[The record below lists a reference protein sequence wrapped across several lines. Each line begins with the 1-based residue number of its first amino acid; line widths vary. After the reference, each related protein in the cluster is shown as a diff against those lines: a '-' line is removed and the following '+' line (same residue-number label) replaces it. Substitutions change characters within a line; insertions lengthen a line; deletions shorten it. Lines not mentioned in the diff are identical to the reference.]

1 MKKSYTLKSII
12 SLFLLFGSQLLLAQ
26 KKQIDLIQKDTL
38 THMEQYGLRLGV
50 DLSKKIIGQLHSNF
64 DGIEFVGDFRLG
76 QFLYLAAEVG
86 QEKKAITEDTYSYTP
101 EGQYIKIGIDKN
113 NYDNW
118 YGMNNMI
125 HIGGRLAYSKYSQT
139 VDQYAIFDTDRY
151 WNPENFGISG
161 NTLPTY
167 DGLSA
172 MWIELVFG
180 TKVEL
185 FANIYLNASVRGG
198 YLLNHSPNTNFPN
211 NWVPGFNAVT
221 EESKFGVGYNYS
233 ISYLIPLFK
242 KPKIYKESEEAKKER
257 LQKASEIRSIKKQE
271 KIADKEGK
279 KEAAKN
285 DK

>member
-1 MKKSYTLKSII
+1 MKKSYILKFII
-12 SLFLLFGSQLLLAQ
+12 SFLLLFGSHLLQAQ
-26 KKQIDLIQKDTL
+26 KKQIDLIQKDTI
-38 THMEQYGLRLGV
+38 THMEQYGLRLGI
-50 DLSKKIIGQLHSNF
+50 DLSKKIIGQLDSDF
-64 DGIEFVGDFRLG
+64 DGIEFVADFRLG

-86 QEKKAITEDTYSYTP
+86 QEKKTITEDTYSFTP
-101 EGQYIKIGIDKN
+101 DGQYIKIGIDKN
-113 NYDNW
+113 SYDNW

-139 VDQYAIFDTDRY
+139 LEQYAIFDTDRY
-151 WNPENFGISG
+151 WNPDGFGISD

-167 DGLSA
+167 EGLSA
-172 MWIELVFG
+172 MWLELVFG

-198 YLLNHSPNTNFPN
+198 YLLNHNPNTNFPN

-242 KPKIYKESEEAKKER
+242 KPKIYKESEEAKMKR
-257 LQKASEIRSIKKQE
+257 LQKASEVRSIKKQE
-271 KIADKEGK
+271 KIAEKEDS
-279 KEAAKN
+279 KN
-285 DK
+285 EN

>member
-1 MKKSYTLKSII
+1 MKKSYILKFII
-12 SLFLLFGSQLLLAQ
+12 SFLLLFGSHLLQAQ
-26 KKQIDLIQKDTL
+26 KKQIDLIQKDTI
-38 THMEQYGLRLGV
+38 THMEQYGLRLGI
-50 DLSKKIIGQLHSNF
+50 DLSKKIIGQLDSDF
-64 DGIEFVGDFRLG
+64 DGIEFVADFRLG

-86 QEKKAITEDTYSYTP
+86 QEKKTITEDTYSFTP
-101 EGQYIKIGIDKN
+101 DGQYIKIGIDKN
-113 NYDNW
+113 SYDNW

-139 VDQYAIFDTDRY
+139 VEQYAIFDTDRY
-151 WNPENFGISG
+151 WNPDGFGISD

-167 DGLSA
+167 EGLSA
-172 MWIELVFG
+172 MWLELVFG

-198 YLLNHSPNTNFPN
+198 YLLNHNPNTNFPN

-242 KPKIYKESEEAKKER
+242 KPKIYKESEEAKMKR
-257 LQKASEIRSIKKQE
+257 LQKASEVRSIKKQE
-271 KIADKEGK
+271 KIAEKEDS
-279 KEAAKN
+279 KN
-285 DK
+285 EN

>member
-1 MKKSYTLKSII
+1 MKKSYILKFII
-12 SLFLLFGSQLLLAQ
+12 SLLLLFGSPLLQAQ
-26 KKQIDLIQKDTL
+26 KKQIDLIQKDTV
-38 THMEQYGLRLGV
+38 THMEQYGLRLGI
-50 DLSKKIIGQLHSNF
+50 DLSKKIIGQLHSDF
-64 DGIEFVGDFRLG
+64 DGIEFVADFRLG

-86 QEKKAITEDTYSYTP
+86 QEKKTITEDTYSFTP
-101 EGQYIKIGIDKN
+101 DGQYIKIGIDKN
-113 NYDNW
+113 SYDNW

-139 VDQYAIFDTDRY
+139 VEQYAIFDTDRY
-151 WNPENFGISG
+151 WNPEGFGISD

-167 DGLSA
+167 EGLSA
-172 MWIELVFG
+172 MWLELVFG

-198 YLLNHSPNTNFPN
+198 YLLNHNPNTNFPN

-242 KPKIYKESEEAKKER
+242 KPKIYKESEEAKMKR
-257 LQKASEIRSIKKQE
+257 LQKASEVRSIKKQE
-271 KIADKEGK
+271 KIAEKEDS
-279 KEAAKN
+279 KN
-285 DK
+285 EN

>member
-1 MKKSYTLKSII
+1 MKKSYILKFII
-12 SLFLLFGSQLLLAQ
+12 SLLLLFGSHLLQAQ
-26 KKQIDLIQKDTL
+26 KKQIDLIQKDTI

-50 DLSKKIIGQLHSNF
+50 DLSKKIIGQFDSDF
-64 DGIEFVGDFRLG
+64 DGIEFVADFRLG

-86 QEKKAITEDTYSYTP
+86 QEKKTITEDTYSFTP
-101 EGQYIKIGIDKN
+101 DGQYIKIGIDKN
-113 NYDNW
+113 SYDNW

-139 VDQYAIFDTDRY
+139 VEQYAIFDTDRY
-151 WNPENFGISG
+151 WNPEGFGISD

-167 DGLSA
+167 EGLSA
-172 MWIELVFG
+172 MWLELVFG

-198 YLLNHSPNTNFPN
+198 YLLNHNPNTNFPN

-242 KPKIYKESEEAKKER
+242 KPKIYKESEEAKMKR
-257 LQKASEIRSIKKQE
+257 LQKASEVRSIKKQE
-271 KIADKEGK
+271 KIAEKEDS
-279 KEAAKN
+279 KN
-285 DK
+285 EN